1 MSVDKPLSVSETQ
14 LAAILRAA
22 APLRQQDVE
31 DYMRMVAEQLRALPM
46 IGDGDVYRAVEV
58 AQRKYFDP
66 PSFGGLA
73 GVPKYG
79 R

>member
-1 MSVDKPLSVSETQ
+1 MSVDKPISVSESQ
-14 LAAILRAA
+14 LATILRAA

-31 DYMRMVAEQLRALPM
+31 DYMRMVAEQLRARPM
-46 IGDGDVYRAVEV
+46 IGDGDVYRAVEA

-66 PSFGGLA
+66 PAFGGLTCA
-73 GVPKYG
+73 PKYG

>member
-1 MSVDKPLSVSETQ
+1 MSVDKPISVSESQ

-31 DYMRMVAEQLRALPM
+31 DYMRMVAEQLRARPM
-46 IGDGDVYRAVEV
+46 IGDGDVYRAVEA

-66 PSFGGLA
+66 PSLGGLTS
-73 GVPKYG
+73 VPKYG

>member
-1 MSVDKPLSVSETQ
+1 MSVDKPISVSEPQ

-22 APLRQQDVE
+22 APLRRQDVE
-31 DYMRMVAEQLRALPM
+31 DYMRMVAEQLRARPT
-46 IGDGDVYRAVEV
+46 IGDGDVYRAVGA

-73 GVPKYG
+73 CAPKYG